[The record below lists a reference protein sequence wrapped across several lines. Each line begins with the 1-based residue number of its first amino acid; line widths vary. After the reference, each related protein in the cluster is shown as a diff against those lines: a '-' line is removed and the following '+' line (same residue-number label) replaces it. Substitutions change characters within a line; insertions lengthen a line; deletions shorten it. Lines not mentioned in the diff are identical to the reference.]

1 MTAPERIWVEPT
13 GYREGWTGY
22 PDQAVDGDIEYVR
35 RDPAVLAMLPEIA
48 VILSAV
54 DAMDR
59 NAADEFR
66 ITIGGELYEKLQA
79 ALRIIKGSSMSEA
92 LDKLIEAVEAGI
104 GWYDWCQHE
113 QALPDGCDEVARR
126 AFHGSLDSAKAM
138 FDRLLTGWIYDLTN
152 GSAFVMP
159 PDADPHADGA
169 VQFYGESNE
178 ASRAFLIAI
187 LKGYRAKIGGL
198 TK

>member
-1 MTAPERIWVEPT
+1 MSGPDRVWMSRPDE
-13 GYREGWTGY
+13 EGEVAVWFD
-22 PDQAVDGDIEYVR
+22 PDEGGIEYVR

-66 ITIGGELYEKLQA
+66 ITIGGELYEKLQD
-79 ALRIIKGSSMSEA
+79 ALRIIKGSSMSDA

-126 AFHGSLDSAKAM
+126 AYHGSLDSAKAM
-138 FDRLLTGWIYDLTN
+138 FDGLLTGWIYDLTN

-169 VQFYGESNE
+169 VQFDGQSNE
-178 ASRAFLIAI
+178 DSRAFLIAI